1 MTKKQP
7 MLPLDL
13 PTARK
18 TTADAEH
25 WSLSP
30 ALSGTALACGA
41 DRIAKEEWRRSK
53 TWPHLWASS
62 LGRIATT
69 GRKRPRPARV
79 LPIHRRRRDDYYLIG
94 GNAAAPR
101 NAAHIICDA
110 WHGPRPFRGA
120 QVDHIDGNRMN
131 DLPGNLQWLSPAENV
146 QKGRR
151 AKLTTHAVAKI
162 LDARREGAS
171 VKSIAAA
178 FNVRPST
185 IESVLYQKRWT
196 NVPRHRRP

>member
-13 PTARK
+13 PTARN

-30 ALSGTALACGA
+30 AFSGTALACGA

-62 LGRIATT
+62 LGRIAST
-69 GRKRPRPARV
+69 GRKRPRLARI
-79 LPIHRRRRDDYYLIG
+79 LPIYEHRDGYYIVNG
-94 GNAAAPR
+94 RAAVEKF
-101 NAAHIICDA
+101 AARIICDA

-185 IESVLYQKRWT
+185 INNILYRNRWA
-196 NVPRHRRP
+196 NVPRDRRP